1 MLETVSDDRALWESL
16 HLLNDSLDV
25 GASKSTLEGKP
36 KLQAFSDP
44 AVKSVTTLSVE
55 RNVAPV
61 SVRSASQ
68 QTLKGNTLSS
78 WSSDGADDHYKLFV
92 DVYGTRT
99 TWSHISDSEKKAK
112 THSPNEHVAHYS
124 GIVIQCDKCNI
135 SKWRLLL
142 CRITIREHAQ
152 LEQNVADIFYRCGA
166 TTDDLILPDTLKV

>member
-78 WSSDGADDHYKLFV
+78 
-92 DVYGTRT
+92 
-99 TWSHISDSEKKAK
+99 
-112 THSPNEHVAHYS
+112 
-124 GIVIQCDKCNI
+124 
-135 SKWRLLL
+135 
-142 CRITIREHAQ
+142 
-152 LEQNVADIFYRCGA
+152 
-166 TTDDLILPDTLKV
+166 

>member
-25 GASKSTLEGKP
+25 GKTSKSTLEGKP

-78 WSSDGADDHYKLFV
+78 
-92 DVYGTRT
+92 
-99 TWSHISDSEKKAK
+99 
-112 THSPNEHVAHYS
+112 
-124 GIVIQCDKCNI
+124 
-135 SKWRLLL
+135 
-142 CRITIREHAQ
+142 
-152 LEQNVADIFYRCGA
+152 
-166 TTDDLILPDTLKV
+166 